1 MNAPLSE
8 QDLTELKQRLT
19 RRREQL
25 RAEIRE
31 QMHASGLDRQGEA
44 LDSDTSEEARDRGD
58 EATAFEQTALQVAQ
72 IKRDHDELA
81 AVEAALARM
90 AAGTYGVCQETGE
103 TIERARLFANP
114 AATRSLAGQS
124 AYEKRN
130 GFRTQGF

>member
-1 MNAPLSE
+1 MNTALSE
-8 QDLTELKQRLT
+8 HDLSELGRRLT
-19 RRREQL
+19 LRRDQL
-25 RAEIRE
+25 GAEIRE

-90 AAGTYGVCQETGE
+90 AAGSYGVCEETGE
-103 TIERARLFANP
+103 PIERARLFANP
-114 AATRSLAGQS
+114 AATRSLAGQT
-124 AYEKRN
+124 AFEKRN
-130 GFRTQGF
+130 GFRKPGR

>member
-1 MNAPLSE
+1 MNTPLSE
-8 QDLTELKQRLT
+8 HDLAELKRQLT

-25 RAEIRE
+25 STEIRE

-58 EATAFEQTALQVAQ
+58 EATTFERTALQVAQ

-90 AAGTYGVCQETGE
+90 AAGSYGVCEETGE
-103 TIERARLFANP
+103 AIERARLFANP
-114 AATRSLAGQS
+114 AATRSLAGQT

-130 GFRTQGF
+130 GFRTQGY